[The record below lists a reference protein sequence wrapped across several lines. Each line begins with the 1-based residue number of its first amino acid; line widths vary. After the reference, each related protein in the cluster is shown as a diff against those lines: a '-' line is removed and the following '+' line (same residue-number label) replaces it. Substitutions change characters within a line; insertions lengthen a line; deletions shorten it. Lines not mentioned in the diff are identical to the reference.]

1 MHLYLCIY
9 IYAFDTHIPQHPLT
23 PIGQELSEID
33 TKQINELAQ
42 NVIKQIEF
50 KKEIQAYLG
59 DKMVSVCPNLTALI
73 GENVLL

>member
-1 MHLYLCIY
+1 MHIYLYIHIY
-9 IYAFDTHIPQHPLT
+9 PFDTPPQPLT